1 MERKRM
7 SAAEAKRQMKA
18 EAERLESLQ
27 RSAPPLDD
35 DRERVLAAYVP
46 RSMSR
51 ARWEQTSPLIR
62 DLMRR
67 SHVKGEQTFP
77 QLLSELTL
85 FVDWA
90 MDVGVEATISNL
102 LRHDLIERW
111 VTEGGPGSDA
121 TWGNRRSRLRNLA
134 SHVNPGL
141 HAPRRKEPFS
151 RAAMKAPYSLR
162 EMADIERLCLNQPSK
177 ATRRNLC
184 AMVGLGAGA
193 GLGSTDLRGLKRKHL
208 SKDDQGNWW
217 VDVPGDRARRLPVR
231 RRYAHLIEEAIKGL
245 KADDLL
251 IGIKEGRKNITSTAV
266 TNAAIGDTNITP
278 EQARLRAT
286 WLLAI
291 ISTPVPI
298 ADVMAAAGT
307 TSARNIVELVPY
319 ASDPTYVTR
328 AEGGSD
334 VHPE

>member
-1 MERKRM
+1 MARKRM
-7 SAAEAKRQMKA
+7 STAEAKRQMKA
-18 EAERLESLQ
+18 EAERLESMQ
-27 RSAPPLDD
+27 RLAPPLDA

-62 DLMRR
+62 DIMRR
-67 SHVKGEQTFP
+67 GQCKGQETFP
-77 QLLSELTL
+77 QVLSELTL

-90 MDVGVEATISNL
+90 MDAGVDATISDL

-111 VTEGGPGSDA
+111 VTEGGPGSHS

-162 EMADIERLCLNQPSK
+162 EMADIERLCLNQPSR

-184 AMVGLGAGA
+184 VMVGLGAGA
-193 GLGSTDLRGLKRKHL
+193 GLGSTDLRGLTRRHL
-208 SKDDQGNWW
+208 SKDDDGTWW

-231 RRYAHLIEEAIKGL
+231 QRYTHLIEEAIKGL

-251 IGIKEGRKNITSTAV
+251 IGVKEGRKNITSTAV

-307 TSARNIVELVPY
+307 TSARNIVEVVPY
-319 ASDPTYVTR
+319 ASDPAYVTQ
-328 AEGGSD
+328 AEGDSD